1 MTAISNGKATLQQLK
16 QRCKVAALKQM
27 CKDAGLPHSGVKA
40 DLINRL
46 IHKGVL
52 KDIEI
57 SNSLSVIDKETLQ
70 QLEQRCKVAALKQWC
85 KDAGLPHSGVKA
97 DLINRLR
104 HNGVLKDIEISNLLS
119 PIDKESKKGTNKK
132 GSTANALEN
141 ENRMCDNINDP
152 NSYISKKIS
161 EELQLPPETKMSAKK
176 VNKKNGCTVRHTDQ
190 WKQNK
195 KGTKERRASAK
206 ADIQISFDENSLSKK
221 LGLSMKSGKGRITSA
236 DCYET
241 CAILKSVKSKKY
253 NGTGYNELEK
263 IIERIIE
270 SMENLHKYKPI
281 KNNSTLT
288 TIREEMKQNH
298 DLKND
303 DTDWVNNLDETT
315 KECNKLWNELKNNYP
330 EFVKDVLYEGITGE
344 YKFGDNDGRAH
355 ILIVTKSSDSQEIY
369 KIFDIRERR
378 EELDLERREE
388 LDNYLEECAKGE
400 NPFKCKTGGTGK
412 EMWVRFL

>member
-1 MTAISNGKATLQQLK
+1 MVHVLFDSNDVGDKKNKIERRNKSRSYNNNILRNIMTANSNGKATLQQLK

-46 IHKGVL
+46 IHKG
-52 KDIEI
+52 K
-57 SNSLSVIDKETLQ
+57 
-70 QLEQRCKVAALKQWC
+70 
-85 KDAGLPHSGVKA
+85 
-97 DLINRLR
+97 
-104 HNGVLKDIEISNLLS
+104 GVLKDIEISNLLS

-152 NSYISKKIS
+152 NSYISKRIS

-270 SMENLHKYKPI
+270 SMKNLHKYKPI

-303 DTDWVNNLDETT
+303 DTDWVNNLDKTT

-355 ILIVTKSSDSQEIY
+355 ILIVTKSSDSLEIY
-369 KIFDIRERR
+369 KIFDIRERS
-378 EELDLERREE
+378 ERSET

-400 NPFKCKTGGTGK
+400 NPFKCKSGGTGK

>member
-16 QRCKVAALKQM
+16 
-27 CKDAGLPHSGVKA
+27 
-40 DLINRL
+40 
-46 IHKGVL
+46 
-52 KDIEI
+52 
-57 SNSLSVIDKETLQ
+57 
-70 QLEQRCKVAALKQWC
+70 QRCKVAALKQWC

>member
-1 MTAISNGKATLQQLK
+1 VVHVLFDSNDVGDKKNKIERRNKSRSYNNNILRNIMTANSNGKATLQQLK

-46 IHKGVL
+46 IHKG
-52 KDIEI
+52 K
-57 SNSLSVIDKETLQ
+57 
-70 QLEQRCKVAALKQWC
+70 
-85 KDAGLPHSGVKA
+85 
-97 DLINRLR
+97 
-104 HNGVLKDIEISNLLS
+104 GVLKDIEISNLLS

-152 NSYISKKIS
+152 NSYISKRIS

-270 SMENLHKYKPI
+270 SMKNLHKYKPI

-303 DTDWVNNLDETT
+303 DTDWVNNLDKTT

-355 ILIVTKSSDSQEIY
+355 ILIVTKSSDSLEIY
-369 KIFDIRERR
+369 KIFDIRERS
-378 EELDLERREE
+378 ERSET

-400 NPFKCKTGGTGK
+400 NPFKCKSGGTGK